1 MGQETS
7 LAQGIRV
14 MDDKAKYDAACKRL
28 LSEKS
33 ILAWIMKCCLE
44 EYQSCTIEEI
54 VGKYITG
61 TPTVGQTAVLPDET
75 NAPSRVQSDGQEDT
89 SLTEHTIT
97 YDIRFTALAPSD
109 GEPIRLII
117 NVEAQGSNT
126 PGYPLLKR
134 AIYYCSRMISA
145 QYGTEFTNADYD
157 KIKKVYSIWICLSPK
172 KEQQNTITRY
182 RMCEENMAGTVRAD
196 KAEYDLLT
204 VIMLCLGD
212 ESAENYDGIVK
223 LLSVLLSDK
232 VAVEEKKKVLEKDF
246 HINMSQTL
254 ETEVGNMCNLSELVE
269 KRGEARGEAR
279 GETRALTE
287 SIRNLMTNLKLSP
300 DEAMKALS
308 IPDAE
313 RAKYKELLK
322 K

>member
-61 TPTVGQTAVLPDET
+61 TPSVGQTAVLPDET
-75 NAPSRVQSDGQEDT
+75 NAPSRVQSVGQEDT

-157 KIKKVYSIWICLSPK
+157 KIK
-172 KEQQNTITRY
+172 
-182 RMCEENMAGTVRAD
+182 
-196 KAEYDLLT
+196 
-204 VIMLCLGD
+204 
-212 ESAENYDGIVK
+212 
-223 LLSVLLSDK
+223 
-232 VAVEEKKKVLEKDF
+232 
-246 HINMSQTL
+246 
-254 ETEVGNMCNLSELVE
+254 
-269 KRGEARGEAR
+269 
-279 GETRALTE
+279 
-287 SIRNLMTNLKLSP
+287 
-300 DEAMKALS
+300 
-308 IPDAE
+308 
-313 RAKYKELLK
+313 
-322 K
+322 